1 MKIAL
6 FAVGSLLFLPLSC
19 LHAQDAEL
27 NGIVRDASGAV
38 VSKSAVRVLNK
49 ETGASRSAET
59 NESGLFVVTS
69 LRPGL
74 YDVDVSAP
82 GFKKFVR
89 KDLELRVAQKAT
101 LDFTLELGSVQESVT
116 VKGGNE
122 TLETS
127 TAQLGTVISPEKIV
141 DLPLNARNFTQLMT
155 LTPGATPVS
164 VAENSGGFLFVP
176 RVGRS
181 YLPAVNGQSN
191 RSNSF
196 TLDGVYNNGNYGG
209 TYAIAPNVD
218 ALSEFKVQSHS
229 DLAEFGGV
237 SGGVVNLVTRSGSNE
252 FHGSLYEF
260 LRNDALDARGFFTSG
275 KPPLRQNQFGAT
287 GGGRI
292 VKDRTLFFASYE
304 GYRQVNPSASLT
316 RVPTPDQLSGNFTSS
331 SRQIFDPFS
340 TRTDPATAGRFLRTA
355 FPGNII
361 PASRLNP
368 SMVAWSKAV
377 IPSPI
382 NTGFA
387 GFNQRNDDPQ
397 RFPYNQYNVRGDH
410 RFSNTQSLWGR
421 YTWGNQNARAANALP
436 GTYSL
441 TELPSSNLGVG
452 YVHVIGANSVVTGLF
467 GYSKMRHR
475 GAPFITEQKL
485 VDQGLFPGLPT
496 SPNFNAPG
504 VGIPS
509 LFGVI
514 PSDTRNRGPQE
525 GFHTQGDWS
534 VLVGRHSIKVGGGVV
549 LMRYHTDETDGA
561 LRFAD
566 LQTADLN
573 SPGNTGQDVASFM
586 LGVVDTWSYR
596 DRKYSLEAQTWN
608 GYIQDSFKVNDKLTI
623 NIGVRW
629 DLLRNAQF
637 TRNFPSMWDF
647 SSGKYIVG
655 STRPPDCAVAKAAP
669 CLREPDNAYIRDNV
683 VFTGSSKFRKDDY
696 KMFGP
701 RFGFAYRY
709 KPNVVVRGSYGIF
722 YDLQAGATQQ
732 AQNPV
737 GAWPNTAL
745 VSAPENR
752 TLVTSVASNLT
763 QGNDPRIPIATPSNS
778 YNYYYDPNFQSPYSQ
793 QWHLEIQK
801 EFAGNTQVTVGYVGS
816 HNLRLPIGGDYNTAR
831 TPGPGPDR
839 PRALWPNLPVS
850 LYDRSIGQS
859 GYNSLQ
865 AKVDKRYSNGVSY
878 LLAYTWSK
886 SIDTG
891 SSGQFGVESGSIQDP
906 YNPNGSRSVSG
917 FDIPHNFS
925 SAFVYELP
933 FGPGRRWLQSGPV
946 SRIVGA
952 WQVNSIFQVRSG
964 QPYTLFTNADIAN
977 IGAVDATTRARP
989 DLIGDPHL
997 SNPTPARWF
1006 NTAAYAVPRQFT
1018 FGSSGR
1024 NQLRTDGMVNVDF
1037 SFFREESFGERVR
1050 AQLRVEAFNLFNHP
1064 TFGIPQTLISSP
1076 VFGRVSGTASTAR
1089 QIQLGLKLSF

>member
-1 MKIAL
+1 MKSL
-6 FAVGSLLFLPLSC
+6 RFAFACLLSVPLSC
-19 LHAQDAEL
+19 LYAQDAEL

-59 NESGLFVVTS
+59 NESGLYAVTS

-116 VKGGNE
+116 VQGGNE

-127 TAQLGTVISPEKIV
+127 TAQLGTVVTPEKIV
-141 DLPLNARNFTQLMT
+141 DLPLNARNFTQLIT
-155 LTPGATPVS
+155 LTPGASPVS

-181 YLPAVNGQSN
+181 YFPAINGQSN

-209 TYAIAPNVD
+209 TYAISPNVD

-229 DLAEFGGV
+229 DLAEYGGA

-252 FHGSLYEF
+252 FHGTLYEF
-260 LRNDALDARGFFTSG
+260 LRNDALDARGFFTAS

-292 VKDRTLFFASYE
+292 VKDRTFFFASYE
-304 GYRQVNPSASLT
+304 GYRQVNPSSALT
-316 RVPTPDQLSGNFTSS
+316 RVPTPEQLGGNFSSS

-340 TRTDPATAGRFLRTA
+340 TRADSAAAGRFIRTA
-355 FPGNII
+355 FPGNVI
-361 PASRLNP
+361 PASRFDA
-368 SMVAWSKAV
+368 SMVAWAKAV
-377 IPSPI
+377 IPAPI

-397 RFPYNQYNVRGDH
+397 TFPNNQYNVRGDH
-410 RFSNTQSLWGR
+410 RFSDTRSIWGR
-421 YTWGNQNARAANALP
+421 YTSNSQNTRSANSLP

-441 TELPSSNLGVG
+441 TQLPASNLGVG
-452 YVHVIGANSVVTGLF
+452 YVHVLGANSVVTGLF

-475 GAPFITEQKL
+475 GAPFITSQKL
-485 VDQGLFPGLPT
+485 VDQGLFPGLPK

-504 VGIPS
+504 VSIPG
-509 LFGVI
+509 LFGI

-525 GFHTQGDWS
+525 GYHGQADWS
-534 VLVGRHSIKVGGGVV
+534 RLVGRHAIKIGGGAVV
-549 LMRYHTDETDGA
+549 MRYHTDETDGA

-566 LQTADLN
+566 LQTGDLN
-573 SPGNTGQDVASFM
+573 SPGNTGQDIASFM
-586 LGVVDTWSYR
+586 LGVVDSWAYR
-596 DRKYSLEAQTWN
+596 DRKYSLEAQTWH
-608 GYIQDSFKVNDKLTI
+608 GYVQDSFKVNSRLTV
-623 NIGVRW
+623 NFGVRW
-629 DLLRNAQF
+629 DLLRNAAF

-647 SSGKYIVG
+647 NTGKYIVG
-655 STRPPDCAVAKAAP
+655 STRSPDCSVSKAAP
-669 CLREPDNAYIRDNV
+669 CLSDPNNAYVRDNV

-701 RFGFAYRY
+701 RFGFAYRL
-709 KPNVVVRGSYGIF
+709 KSDMVVRGSYAIF
-722 YDLQAGATQQ
+722 YDLLAGSTQQ
-732 AQNPV
+732 AQNPI

-745 VSAPENR
+745 VSVPANR
-752 TLVTSVASNLT
+752 TLVTAVASNLT
-763 QGNDPRIPIATPSNS
+763 QGSDPRIPIATPLNS
-778 YNYYYDPNFQSPYSQ
+778 YNYYYDPNFQAPYSQ

-801 EFAGNTQVTVGYVGS
+801 EFAGDTQFTIGYVGS
-816 HNLRLPIGGDYNTAR
+816 HNLRLPIGGDYNTAL

-839 PRALWPNLPVS
+839 ARALWPNAPVS

-865 AKVDKRYSNGVSY
+865 AKLDKRFSKGISY
-878 LLAYTWSK
+878 LLSYTWSK

-917 FDIPHNFS
+917 FDIPHIFS

-933 FGPGRRWLQSGPV
+933 FGPGRRWARSGAAA
-946 SRIVGA
+946 RILGA
-952 WQVNSIFQVRSG
+952 WQLNSIFQLRGG
-964 QPYTLFTNADIAN
+964 QPYTLFTNADVAN
-977 IGAVDATTRARP
+977 IGAIDQSTRARP
-989 DLIGDPHL
+989 DLIGNPHL
-997 SNPTPARWF
+997 SEPTPARWF

-1024 NQLRTDGMVNVDF
+1024 NQLRTDGFANVDF
-1037 SFFREESFGERVR
+1037 SIFREDSFGERIHT
-1050 AQLRVEAFNLFNHP
+1050 QLRIEAFNLFNHP
-1064 TFGIPQTLISSP
+1064 TFGTPQTLISSP
-1076 VFGRVSGTASTAR
+1076 TFGRVSGTISTAR